1 MRFYVARRAQHC
13 TRPNQATFL
22 AAMSRFLPEPDYS
35 HDSPSRIGILL
46 INLGTP
52 EAPTASAVRT
62 YLREFLSDPR
72 VVELPRPLWWM
83 ILNLFVLPFR
93 PRKSAAKYAAIWD
106 KEGSPLRVH
115 TIRQTKLLAGYLT
128 QGGNPDISVEYAMR
142 YGSPN
147 AESALMRLKARGAT
161 RILVLPMYPQ
171 YAASTTASAFDAV
184 AKAATR
190 IRNLPELRFVRN
202 FHDHPD
208 YIRALARQIERL
220 WQREGKPDK
229 LVMSFHGLPKACL
242 DRGDP
247 YFCECHKTARLLAA
261 QLYLK
266 PEQYELTF
274 QSRFGRTEWL
284 KPDTES
290 TLRGFPAKGIKKVDV
305 VCPGFVA
312 DCLET
317 LEEIALEGKATFLSA
332 GGQSYRYI
340 PALNEED
347 DFITALR
354 NIALGTMQ
362 DWLAIPPPGPAELK
376 ARAAAA
382 RQLGGH

>member
-1 MRFYVARRAQHC
+1 
-13 TRPNQATFL
+13 
-22 AAMSRFLPEPDYS
+22 MSRFLPEPDYS

-93 PRKSAAKYAAIWD
+93 PKKSAAKYAAIWD

-128 QGGNPDISVEYAMR
+128 QGGHPDISVEYAMR

-147 AESALMRLKARGAT
+147 TESALMHLKARGAT

-184 AKAATR
+184 AKAAAR

-290 TLRGFPAKGIKKVDV
+290 TLRGLPAKGIKKVDV

-362 DWLAIPPPGPAELK
+362 DWLAIPPPGPTELK
-376 ARAAAA
+376 AQAAAA
-382 RQLGGH
+382 RELGGH